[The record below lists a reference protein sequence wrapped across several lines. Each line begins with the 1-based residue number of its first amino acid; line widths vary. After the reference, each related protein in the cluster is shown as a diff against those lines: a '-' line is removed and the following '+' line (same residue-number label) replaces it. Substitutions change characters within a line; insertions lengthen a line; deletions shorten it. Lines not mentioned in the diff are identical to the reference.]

1 MSWFGIGELVPNAW
15 LPVGADAEVSAR
27 RRTLSGVPRL
37 AFDPIRR
44 AAVLWER
51 RWGRASS
58 PQSMAA
64 ATSVMRVQQLL
75 LADFDTAL
83 APLDLTFARFEC
95 LVLLTFARDGRLPM
109 TTVGERLMIHPT
121 SATHIVQKLAA
132 QGLVERIR
140 NPEDG
145 RGMLAVLTPAGREA
159 AEAGIAVLV
168 ERGFGLGGLTGQER
182 VQLFGLLEKVRLG
195 HGDFGLAT
203 QATQP

>member
-1 MSWFGIGELVPNAW
+1 M
-15 LPVGADAEVSAR
+15 GAGR

-51 RWGRASS
+51 RWGRASA

-64 ATSVMRVQQLL
+64 ATSIMRVQQVL
-75 LADFDTAL
+75 LADYDAAL

-95 LVLLTFARDGRLPM
+95 LVLLTFARDARLPM

-121 SATHIVQKLAA
+121 SATHIVQRLAS
-132 QGLVERIR
+132 QGFVERVR
-140 NPEDG
+140 NPADG

-159 AEAGIAVLV
+159 AEAGMAALV

-182 VQLFGLLEKVRLG
+182 VELFRLLEKVRFT
-195 HGDFGLAT
+195 HGDFASLPAE
-203 QATQP
+203 